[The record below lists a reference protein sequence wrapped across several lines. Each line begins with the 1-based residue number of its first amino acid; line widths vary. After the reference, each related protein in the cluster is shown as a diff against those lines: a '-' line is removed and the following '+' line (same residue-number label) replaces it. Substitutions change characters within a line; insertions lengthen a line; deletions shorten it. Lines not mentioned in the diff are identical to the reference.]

1 MPVAIKGSGGGS
13 VTLSAGAAASDT
25 TLLLP
30 TNNTTFLTGVSVTY
44 FGAKGDG
51 VTDDT
56 AAIQAALNLGPYH
69 AIYFPTGTYI
79 SGPLTCGADI
89 TLYGDGLTNSQ
100 IVFKAGSVGAVL
112 TANNAVHFTMRNL
125 GISGNYTNCPS
136 NTTCV
141 SITGAEAGGNGFWI
155 DECGFFSAKSI
166 GLYQVGTYSKARI
179 SNCVAEDN
187 QLDGIVT
194 NAVNLILEGNRC
206 VSNGRFGI
214 LSQGNWGQILGNTC
228 SGNGQLV
235 TQGAGIGVL
244 NCAYSIV
251 ANNNCISNGTG
262 SYFTHGI
269 QLNTT
274 NNCVINGNFSQGNTG
289 SGIDIHI
296 SAYTT
301 CTGNQSIGNI
311 VRGIE
316 DDTTSTYSTIDGNV
330 VYGNYEIG
338 ISVFNTIGSIV
349 SNNSIA
355 NNGLLGTAT
364 NPSTGVANQPY
375 GLALWGAGSYGNYTL
390 VTNNNIVQNIGTGSN
405 GVGMWVDSACVSV
418 SLLGNSFSANTTQI
432 VSTKA
437 NFFVVKDNYGVV
449 TQQTGTTTLASGSTS
464 VAVTFSPALA
474 YAPTASSIVAAFTNL
489 PTNNTGPIAITGVS
503 ASGFTIN
510 TYAAPGGSGVGIDWS
525 VSVFA

>member
-1 MPVAIKGSGGGS
+1 
-13 VTLSAGAAASDT
+13 
-25 TLLLP
+25 
-30 TNNTTFLTGVSVTY
+30 
-44 FGAKGDG
+44 
-51 VTDDT
+51 
-56 AAIQAALNLGPYH
+56 
-69 AIYFPTGTYI
+69 
-79 SGPLTCGADI
+79 
-89 TLYGDGLTNSQ
+89 
-100 IVFKAGSVGAVL
+100 
-112 TANNAVHFTMRNL
+112 
-125 GISGNYTNCPS
+125 
-136 NTTCV
+136 
-141 SITGAEAGGNGFWI
+141 
-155 DECGFFSAKSI
+155 
-166 GLYQVGTYSKARI
+166 
-179 SNCVAEDN
+179 
-187 QLDGIVT
+187 
-194 NAVNLILEGNRC
+194 
-206 VSNGRFGI
+206 

-228 SGNGQLV
+228 SKNGQLV
-235 TQGAGIGVL
+235 TGGAGVGVL

-301 CTGNQSIGNI
+301 CTGNQSVGNI

-349 SNNSIA
+349 SNNSIS

-474 YAPTASSIVAAFTNL
+474 YAPTASSIVATFLNL